1 MVDRPELANPV
12 MVVALEG
19 WIDAGLATATTIAHL
34 TRVAKPETVARFDTD
49 RLLDHRARRPM
60 MHIDE
65 GVLTELS
72 WPHIEVRAGSD
83 TSGNDVLFVVGYEP
97 DHQWQAFAGA
107 IVDLALDFG
116 VRLVVDLGAYPAAAA
131 HTRPTRIV
139 STATTPEL
147 ASLVGFLPG
156 TVEVPAG
163 IGAAI
168 ARRCAEVGLPAVGLW
183 AQVPH
188 YAAAMPAPA
197 ATMAHIGMLERV
209 AGLHFPIG
217 DLAEEAATTIEHID
231 ALIASNPEHRA
242 MVEDLERRSAL
253 EQDAID
259 LDGDELM
266 AEVEEFLREESD

>member
-1 MVDRPELANPV
+1 VP
-12 MVVALEG
+12 
-19 WIDAGLATATTIAHL
+19 
-34 TRVAKPETVARFDTD
+34 
-49 RLLDHRARRPM
+49 
-60 MHIDE
+60 
-65 GVLTELS
+65 S
-72 WPHIEVRAGSD
+72 WTLPWTLGSD
-83 TSGNDVLFVVGYEP
+83 SLWTSGPTLP
-97 DHQWQAFAGA
+97 
-107 IVDLALDFG
+107 L
-116 VRLVVDLGAYPAAAA
+116 P
-131 HTRPTRIV
+131 PTRIV
-139 STATTPEL
+139 ATATTPEL
-147 ASLVGFLPG
+147 ARLVGFLPG

-209 AGLHFPIG
+209 AGLHFPLG
-217 DLAEEAATTIEHID
+217 DLAEEAATTIEHIN
-231 ALIASNPEHRA
+231 ALVASNPEHRA